1 MNDLLKQLLQP
12 LTKGDKPDWEGFL
25 KSIGSK
31 SSSPAPTPTDADA
44 GASSGARA
52 GTGTAAAP
60 PAWPDKIRDF
70 INSFFK

>member
-31 SSSPAPTPTDADA
+31 TSGQAATSTDP
-44 GASSGARA
+44 GASSGDSA
-52 GTGTAAAP
+52 GTGTASAP